1 MSQTERQPL
10 RDESPAGR
18 ARDRSRRT
26 LGIVAGALVGVVLAV
41 LVMWL
46 TDRVRIT
53 GSDRSP
59 WVIIFGIPIACVVVG
74 AVVGALLSGM
84 REITRVD
91 APVRDERF
99 RASGRAATSAEGQ
112 LPGSPVAPRV
122 AGRDED
128 AAPPPPG

>member
-1 MSQTERQPL
+1 MSQSDTQPL
-10 RDESPAGR
+10 RDQNPASR
-18 ARDRSRRT
+18 ARDRGRRT
-26 LGIVAGALVGVVLAV
+26 TGIVAGAVVGGVLAV
-41 LVMWL
+41 LAMWL

-59 WVIIFGIPIACVVVG
+59 LVIIFGIPILCVIAG
-74 AVVGALLSGM
+74 AVIGALISGT
-84 REITRVD
+84 REVSRID

-122 AGRDED
+122 AGRDDEGR
-128 AAPPPPG
+128 PPPG

>member
-1 MSQTERQPL
+1 MSQPDTRAL
-10 RDESPAGR
+10 RDQSPAAR
-18 ARDRSRRT
+18 SRDRSRRT
-26 LGIVAGALVGVVLAV
+26 LGTVAGALVGLALAV

-46 TDRVRIT
+46 TDRIRIT

-59 WVIIFGIPIACVVVG
+59 WVIIFGVPFACVVVG

-84 REITRVD
+84 REISRVD
-91 APVRDERF
+91 APVRDEGF

-122 AGRDED
+122 AGRDD
-128 AAPPPPG
+128 DAPPPSG

>member
-1 MSQTERQPL
+1 VTRT
-10 RDESPAGR
+10 RRRGR
-18 ARDRSRRT
+18 ATAAGGRR
-26 LGIVAGALVGVVLAV
+26 ASSPEPWSAA
-41 LVMWL
+41 WL

-59 WVIIFGIPIACVVVG
+59 LVIIFGIPILCVIAG
-74 AVVGALLSGM
+74 AVIGALISGT
-84 REITRVD
+84 REVSRID

-122 AGRDED
+122 AGRDDEGR
-128 AAPPPPG
+128 PPPG